1 MIELFN
7 VTSAHYDTTKRT
19 FQMLTTMTIEKACF
33 EWKSVINSQR
43 SLKEVL
49 LRQARLDKHEE
60 LANKET
66 KDDDDIDD
74 LNYSPDDSPPYTP
87 CVETHSSKLQGSNIT
102 FTHSISS
109 LNRKRKNRDRYKINP
124 LNATNSERFNIP
136 HRNFIGPH
144 QYAKAKL
151 LLDFVPIPSM
161 SQENTDVYPSNGFT
175 QMLDETLENCNIVL
189 DKETIHNKKSIL
201 ITPAKSNNLIS
212 VGHNVPLTQPCAL
225 ATDKTHENEMNDNVE
240 KILSLQSNNGNNNV
254 EMVSKAMTDSNYIIA
269 NNEIN
274 KGNDME
280 IDTGLIV
287 NSNNNIV
294 ESSDVKDR
302 SKICSKENIKDND
315 VVVKDKDDNDMDTS
329 LISKPPGEEVI
340 LHNVPNIIP
349 MNNLVHGRFPTYFQ
363 PLIQLKLNDIVT
375 GKIPFLITTPYIHHP
390 ENDLSEHISIS
401 KSDMENFGN
410 DVYLGDGVVDC
421 FLRWMSLQS
430 NKISIIDPSSMLMK
444 KSIDKKSNKVKETIS
459 TKHLILIPICQNNHW
474 IIYFIIRS
482 SENSFR
488 LILMDSLFKV
498 KSTHFTNTIF
508 KWFESSKDVKQ
519 KNITLS
525 LETIDLPVSV
535 RQSDGHSCAS
545 FVCVYSYV
553 ASIMSITYSTKEEW
567 LISFNDMVIKHINAE
582 RPINDF

>member
-1 MIELFN
+1 MTRLDAIFNRCRKVPPIVERILKDRSTHSSEYCCIYTKKENIDNMIELFN

-49 LRQARLDKHEE
+49 LRQARLDKREE

-66 KDDDDIDD
+66 KDDDDIYEH
-74 LNYSPDDSPPYTP
+74 NYSPDDSPPYTP
-87 CVETHSSKLQGSNIT
+87 CVETHSSKLQGSNKT
-102 FTHSISS
+102 FTRSISS

-124 LNATNSERFNIP
+124 LNATDSERINIP
-136 HRNFIGPH
+136 RCNFIGPH
-144 QYAKAKL
+144 QYEEAKL
-151 LLDFVPIPSM
+151 LLDFVPISSM

-488 LILMDSLFKV
+488 LILMDSLFTV
-498 KSTHFTNTIF
+498 KRTHFTNTIF
-508 KWFESSKDVKQ
+508 KWFESSKDAKQ
-519 KNITLS
+519 KEYYFILGNY
-525 LETIDLPVSV
+525 
-535 RQSDGHSCAS
+535 R
-545 FVCVYSYV
+545 
-553 ASIMSITYSTKEEW
+553 STCFSSSK
-567 LISFNDMVIKHINAE
+567 
-582 RPINDF
+582 